1 MDAKIGDYVVTPR
14 AGKPVEIN
22 ALWYNALRIA
32 GAWAKLLDLEEDCQ
46 NYAAEAAATRASFEQ
61 KFWNQQRGCL
71 YDLLTPGSREAAIR
85 PNQLAAVAL
94 PYALLDRERAQSI
107 VNVVRETLLTRVGL
121 RTLEPGDPAYQPRF
135 EGDMAARDASYH
147 QGTVWP
153 WLIGPFISAYLYAFG
168 RTDAALT
175 FCNHILS
182 GMEQELSACCLG
194 SISEVYDAA
203 EPQHP
208 GGCPAQLWS
217 VAQRIIAVHNVSATR
232 SKNSP

>member
-1 MDAKIGDYVVTPR
+1 MDAKIGDHVVTPR

-22 ALWYNALRIA
+22 ALWYNALRITS
-32 GAWAKLLDLEEDCQ
+32 AWADLLGLEEDCQ
-46 NYAAEAAATRASFEQ
+46 NYAAEAAAARASFEQ
-61 KFWNQQRGCL
+61 KFWNRERGCL
-71 YDLLTPGSREAAIR
+71 YDLLTPGSCDAAIR

-135 EGDMAARDASYH
+135 EGDMLARDASYH

-153 WLIGPFISAYLYAFG
+153 WLIGPFIAAYLYAFG

-175 FCNHILS
+175 FCNEILD
-182 GMEQELSACCLG
+182 GMEEELRACCLG

-203 EPQHP
+203 EPQRP

-217 VAQRIIAVHNVSATR
+217 VAQFIACKAAVSAGTSAR
-232 SKNSP
+232 PS